1 MKMMALYMA
10 EIPISKGIEGSSVGL
25 YREIKDF

>member
-1 MKMMALYMA
+1 MKMRALYMT
-10 EIPISKGIEGSSVGL
+10 EMPISKGIESSSVGL